1 MTWDISCRF
10 ENQPT
15 SSSYLYSA
23 AALIHIVLNFKAK
36 TPIWGQRG
44 RTSKI
49 GELPKAGKLL
59 TFEAE
64 TLSKGGEPNFEK
76 TIVLQEEVLQMF
88 VFLLDP
94 GKPGV
99 R

>member
-1 MTWDISCRF
+1 M
-10 ENQPT
+10 
-15 SSSYLYSA
+15 
-23 AALIHIVLNFKAK
+23 IHIVHNFKAK

-76 TIVLQEEVLQMF
+76 TIVLQEEVLRMF
-88 VFLLDP
+88 VFSFSMKQLQACKL
-94 GKPGV
+94 G
-99 R
+99 RCNSYIHT